1 MAQVLVLNQDY
12 QAISLCAPE
21 RAIVLVLMKKAEL
34 VSDVTSQKMRS
45 VKQEFKFPSVIRLHQ
60 FVYLPFK
67 KVALTRENVFKRDG
81 HECVYCGST
90 KNLTLDHLVPRAQGG
105 RTIWNNLVTACY
117 SCNSEK
123 GDMSLEQSGFDLKTK
138 PYRPSFIMFLSQFAG
153 QVNDDWKPYLLMG

>member
-105 RTIWNNLVTACY
+105 RCRIPEPKVDRRRAAQRLSRCRREQMNLG
-117 SCNSEK
+117 NSPIY
-123 GDMSLEQSGFDLKTK
+123 DDL
-138 PYRPSFIMFLSQFAG
+138 
-153 QVNDDWKPYLLMG
+153 